1 MSTILAGVM
10 MMTALVQTA
19 DTTIAVEDGM
29 RLSVRNRE
37 GEIRV
42 TTWQRDAVRIVA
54 SNGEAIRIDTER
66 SGSVL
71 RVRTSVRVEW
81 DGVEARRGRRR
92 SDRGDDGPV
101 DFEITVP
108 AYLDVELSGVETD
121 MSVVGTAGDVSVET
135 VDGSVVI
142 RGGRGF
148 IHARS
153 HDGELRV
160 EGASGEIEV
169 NASSGGIWISDVNG
183 DVAAESVNGDI
194 ELRNIDGRR
203 VTARTVNGE
212 VTFIGAVHDGGRY
225 QLSTHDGDVTA
236 SIPEGTNATVSVANF
251 NGDFE
256 TRFPILL
263 RGGAGYKFDFIL
275 GDGSAVLVLEAFS
288 GDVFLLRQ

>member
-10 MMTALVQTA
+10 MMTALVQAT
-19 DTTIAVEDGM
+19 DTTIAVEEGM

-54 SNGEAIRIDTER
+54 SNGEAIRIDAER

-81 DGVEARRGRRR
+81 DDVEYRRRRR
-92 SDRGDDGPV
+92 SDRGDDGSV
-101 DFEITVP
+101 DFVITVP

-135 VDGSVVI
+135 VDGDVVI

-169 NASSGGIWISDVNG
+169 DASSGGIWISDVNG

-203 VTARTVNGE
+203 VTARTVNGG
-212 VTFIGAVHDGGRY
+212 VTFSGAVHDGGRY

-263 RGGAGYKFDFIL
+263 RGGAGYKFDFTL

-288 GDVFLLRQ
+288 GDVLLRRR

>member
-10 MMTALVQTA
+10 MMTALAQAA
-19 DTTIAVEDGM
+19 DTTIAVEEGM

-54 SNGEAIRIDTER
+54 SNGEAIRIDAER

-81 DGVEARRGRRR
+81 DDVEDRRRRR
-92 SDRGDDGPV
+92 SDRGDDGSV

-135 VDGSVVI
+135 VDGDVVI

-153 HDGELRV
+153 NDGELRV

-169 NASSGGIWISDVNG
+169 NASSGAIWISDVNG
-183 DVAAESVNGDI
+183 NVAAESVNGDI

-212 VTFIGAVHDGGRY
+212 VTFSGAVHDGGRY
-225 QLSTHDGDVTA
+225 RLSTHDGDVTA

-288 GDVFLLRQ
+288 GDVLLRRR